1 MQVYTSILCR
11 TEGDAGGFSSDLHLS
26 LQQLQ
31 TSRYSNFKL
40 RKQLLL
46 AVMQQLSKQLHLFP
60 AQSRWALL
68 CKITARKIFIQRSD
82 EIKILN
88 PN

>member
-1 MQVYTSILCR
+1 MR
-11 TEGDAGGFSSDLHLS
+11 EDFR
-26 LQQLQ
+26 Q
-31 TSRYSNFKL
+31 TSTSLYNSYKLLGNFKL

-46 AVMQQLSKQLHLFP
+46 AVMQQFSKQLHLFP

>member
-1 MQVYTSILCR
+1 MR
-11 TEGDAGGFSSDLHLS
+11 EDFR
-26 LQQLQ
+26 Q
-31 TSRYSNFKL
+31 TSTSLYNSYKLLGNFKL

-68 CKITARKIFIQRSD
+68 CKITARKICIQRSD

>member
-1 MQVYTSILCR
+1 MR
-11 TEGDAGGFSSDLHLS
+11 EDFR
-26 LQQLQ
+26 Q
-31 TSRYSNFKL
+31 TSTSLYNSYKLLGNFKL

-46 AVMQQLSKQLHLFP
+46 AVVQQEKLSNSTFFP
-60 AQSRWALL
+60 LNQGGLYFGKLL
-68 CKITARKIFIQRSD
+68 LVKFFIQRSD